1 MTIIT
6 TLTWNELL
14 GIALAIGLILYV
26 AIGLVVTNP
35 KRHNRG

>member
-6 TLTWNELL
+6 TLHWNELL
-14 GIALAIGLILYV
+14 AIALTIGLILYV

-35 KRHNRG
+35 NRKR